1 MKASFGSRLAAY
13 IIDFLIV
20 SVIISIICYA
30 LPTNNQTTEKEMSE
44 LVDKMIS
51 GEITS
56 NEYLNEYKEL
66 LYKNNKRNV
75 IENTVN
81 AVIMFAYF
89 VIFQYM
95 NKGQTLGKRI
105 LSIRVVDSETSKP
118 TNIPKGLLRSMVILS
133 IVSSIV
139 SVALINVNKNTYTNI
154 YLTAVEIES
163 ILTFISII
171 FVLYRKDG
179 RGLHDMIAN
188 TKVIKEAR

>member
-1 MKASFGSRLAAY
+1 
-13 IIDFLIV
+13 
-20 SVIISIICYA
+20 
-30 LPTNNQTTEKEMSE
+30 
-44 LVDKMIS
+44 
-51 GEITS
+51 
-56 NEYLNEYKEL
+56 
-66 LYKNNKRNV
+66 
-75 IENTVN
+75 
-81 AVIMFAYF
+81 
-89 VIFQYM
+89 M

>member
-30 LPTNNQTTEKEMSE
+30 LPTNNQTTEKEISE